1 MIESPQ
7 VRSPEESPALELPV
21 TEPVR
26 KPEGPT
32 RVVSLDVL
40 RGTVMFLMLAEAMHL
55 HAVASGFPHSLF
67 WRVIGFNTD
76 HVDWQGCSLHDLIQP
91 AFSFLVGA
99 ALPFSIASRKLKG
112 QTFGP
117 MLGHAIRRAFILIFL
132 GIFLRSL
139 LSHQTYWTFEDTLT
153 QIGLGYVFLFLLGFA
168 RVRTQVVTLVLILIF
183 FWVAFALYPAPGPG
197 FDYARVG
204 VPADWTHNYTGFLSH
219 WNKNSNLSWAFDVW
233 FLNLFPR
240 EHPFVFNEGG
250 WSTLSF
256 IPTLGTMIMGLLTG
270 EWLKGKGSKQ
280 QKLRGLVIAGA
291 GLVLL
296 GLLCQWAGICPIVKR
311 VWTSS
316 YTLYSGGL
324 VILMLAG
331 FYALVEWKGWQRW
344 AFPLLV
350 IGMNSIA
357 VYVMS
362 WTMEPFVRGAV
373 DRHLGWLL
381 SHLTGPTFQP
391 VVQGFAV
398 VFVFWLILF
407 WMYRRKI
414 FLRI

>member
-1 MIESPQ
+1 MIESAQ
-7 VRSPEESPALELPV
+7 IASPVAEAPV
-21 TEPVR
+21 AEPR
-26 KPEGPT
+26 RIAEGVT
-32 RVVSLDVL
+32 RLVSLDAF
-40 RGTVMFLMLAEAMHL
+40 RGMVMTLMLGERMRL
-55 HAVASGFPHSLF
+55 PEVARAFPHSAMWAL
-67 WRVIGFNTD
+67 IAFNTE

-99 ALPFSIASRKLKG
+99 ALPFSIASRKRRG
-112 QTFGP
+112 EAFGH
-117 MLGHAIRRAFILIFL
+117 MFGHAVRRALILIFL

-139 LSHQTYWTFEDTLT
+139 TSPQTYFTFEDTLT
-153 QIGLGYVFLFLLGFA
+153 QIGLGYVFLFLLGFTRA
-168 RVRTQVVTLVLILIF
+168 RTQVVVLILILIC
-183 FWVAFALYPAPGPG
+183 FWAAFALYPAPGPQ
-197 FDYARVG
+197 FEYARVG
-204 VPADWTHNYTGFLSH
+204 VPQNWTHNYTGFLSH

-256 IPTLGTMIMGLLTG
+256 VPTLGTMIMGLLAG
-270 EWLKGKGSKQ
+270 EWLKAAGSKE
-280 QKLRGLVIAGA
+280 QKLRGLMIAGM

-296 GLLCQWAGICPIVKR
+296 GLACQWTGICPIVKR

-324 VILMLAG
+324 VVLILAG
-331 FYALVEWKGWQRW
+331 FYALIEWKGWRRW
-344 AFPLLV
+344 AFPLV
-350 IGMNSIA
+350 VVGMNSIA

-362 WTMEPFVRGAV
+362 WTMSDFFGNAL
-373 DRHLGWLL
+373 DRHVGGAIAAIA
-381 SHLTGPTFQP
+381 GPTLQP
-391 VVQGFAV
+391 VLHGFAIMLI
-398 VFVFWLILF
+398 FWLILV

>member
-1 MIESPQ
+1 MIESAQ
-7 VRSPEESPALELPV
+7 LDRPAV
-21 TEPVR
+21 DAPVR
-26 KPEGPT
+26 EPERKVEGAS
-32 RVVSLDVL
+32 RIVSLDAL
-40 RGTVMFLMLAEAMHL
+40 RGLVMTLMLGEQMRL
-55 HAVASGFPHSLF
+55 PEVARSFPHSAIWAF
-67 WRVIGFNTD
+67 IAFNTE

-99 ALPFSIASRKLKG
+99 ALPFSIASRKAKG
-112 QTFGP
+112 QTFGQ
-117 MLGHAIRRAFILIFL
+117 MVGHAARRALILIFL

-139 LSHQTYWTFEDTLT
+139 HSGQTYWTFEDTLT
-153 QIGLGYVFLFLLGFA
+153 QIGLGYVFLFMLGFT
-168 RVRTQVVTLVLILIF
+168 RVRTQVVTLVLILIC
-183 FWVAFALYPAPGPG
+183 FWAAFALYPAPGPL

-204 VPADWTHNYTGFLSH
+204 LPPDWTHNYTGFLSH
-219 WNKNSNLSWAFDVW
+219 WNKNSNLSWAFDTW

-256 IPTLGTMIMGLLTG
+256 IPTIATMIMGLLAG
-270 EWLKGKGSKQ
+270 EWLKAPGTKER
-280 QKLRGLVIAGA
+280 KLRGMVLAGV

-296 GLLCQWAGICPIVKR
+296 GLVCQWIGLCPIVKR

-324 VILMLAG
+324 VLLMLSG
-331 FYALVEWKGWQRW
+331 FYALIELKGWKRW
-344 AFPLLV
+344 AFPLIV
-350 IGMNSIA
+350 VGMNSIA

-362 WTMEPFVRGAV
+362 WTMANFFGDAIN
-373 DRHLGWLL
+373 RHLGRVLAAVAGPPFLTVLHGFLVMLSFWIVLL
-381 SHLTGPTFQP
+381 
-391 VVQGFAV
+391 
-398 VFVFWLILF
+398 